1 MTDHFH
7 PITAFK
13 IETVAHWDQAL
24 ALGMYSGSALD
35 VKDGFI
41 HLSSADQVAETLAL
55 YFGGQTGLV
64 LVEVDLA
71 ALGEAVVWE
80 ASRGGAMFPHVYGPL
95 PLSACSAPFELHLDN
110 NGRHILPVGV
120 P

>member
-1 MTDHFH
+1 MTDQLH
-7 PITAFK
+7 PTTAFK
-13 IETVAHWDQAL
+13 IETEANWDRAL
-24 ALGMYSGSALD
+24 ARGTYPGSALD

-55 YFGGQTGLV
+55 YFAGQTGLV
-64 LVEVDLA
+64 LIEVDLA

-80 ASRGGAMFPHVYGPL
+80 ASRGGAMFPHIYGPL
-95 PLSACSAPFELHLDN
+95 PLAACSAPFGLHLDE
-110 NGRHILPVGV
+110 NGKHILPVVV